1 MLSVKLHKS
10 KLYTAVAAVQYK
22 NIKSGTSAAI
32 DELPAIGLRAIHDK
46 KQGELIDIRL
56 RPGLAPPRG
65 ALYIVTLSPR
75 MVIRAN
81 TAKRDVIHKT
91 GST

>member
-46 KQGELIDIRL
+46 KTRGTHRHQT
-56 RPGLAPPRG
+56 PPR
-65 ALYIVTLSPR
+65 SR
-75 MVIRAN
+75 
-81 TAKRDVIHKT
+81 TAARCAIHRDAKSTHGHT
-91 GST
+91 GHYGQT